1 MALKLQSATK
11 NNIIHFFKLTIGYP
25 PIEQT
30 TPLNT
35 SIYIAQRYLFSRKK
49 MHAINIISGISM
61 LGVFVGSAAL
71 IIILS
76 VFNGFEKV
84 ILSLYNNFTPELIIE
99 PVRGKTFDPQTVY
112 FKNLHKNERLF
123 SYVEV
128 LQEKA
133 LIRYGA
139 RQFIGT
145 VRGVSKDFL
154 KNKQLDSTIRNG
166 SFTLKANDLPYAVIG
181 ATVQNSLLVNINDQL
196 SSLQI
201 YSPRR
206 KVVNSI
212 NPEDEFVRRPISV
225 SGVFSIQQDFDD
237 IVIVPLSFTREL
249 LDEPKEISSLQLNFK
264 PGTNVEKQKT
274 AIQEKLGSG
283 FTVKDRYQQ
292 NTELYKTLNYERWFT
307 FLILTFVLIIAI
319 FNIIGSLTMLV
330 MDKKKDIAILTS
342 LGAGKPL
349 IQGIFFFEGMMISI
363 VGCIA
368 GIIVGVVFCILQ
380 QQFGLVKM
388 GGQMMVIDA
397 YPVDMQAA
405 DFLLV
410 FLTVTGIAVIA
421 SGISARLS
429 IKGLDEIKQDL

>member
-1 MALKLQSATK
+1 
-11 NNIIHFFKLTIGYP
+11 
-25 PIEQT
+25 
-30 TPLNT
+30 
-35 SIYIAQRYLFSRKK
+35 
-49 MHAINIISGISM
+49 M

-99 PVRGKTFDPQTVY
+99 PVKGKTFDPGTAY
-112 FKNLHKNERLF
+112 FKSLHKNDQLF

-154 KNKQLDSTIRNG
+154 KNKQLDSTIRSG
-166 SFTLKANDLPYAVIG
+166 SFTLNANELPYAVIG

-237 IVIVPLSFTREL
+237 IIIVPLSFTRDL
-249 LDEPKEISSLQLNFK
+249 LDEPKDVSSLQLNFK
-264 PGTNVEKQKT
+264 PGTNVEKQKA
-274 AIQEKLGSG
+274 AIQEKLGKA

-368 GIIVGVVFCILQ
+368 GIIVGLIFCVLQ

-397 YPVDMQAA
+397 YPVDMQIS
-405 DFLLV
+405 DFFLV
-410 FLTVTGIAVIA
+410 FFTVTGIAVIA